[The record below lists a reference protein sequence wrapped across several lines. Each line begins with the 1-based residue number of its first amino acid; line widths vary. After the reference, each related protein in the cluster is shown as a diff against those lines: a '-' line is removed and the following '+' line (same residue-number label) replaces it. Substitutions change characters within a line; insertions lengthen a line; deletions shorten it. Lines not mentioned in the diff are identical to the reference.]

1 MRCGWPRTPRSVADW
16 SEAVRVAVI
25 VLDHDALRVLRVVV
39 QRQPGEKGFV
49 VPAEGASCMK
59 IILPEMVVGVLLE
72 MVTGSE
78 RTPKGG
84 LTELLKA
91 HEADDGSIV
100 TVREKTGVLVALGI
114 PSSRF

>member
-39 QRQPGEKGFV
+39 QKQPGEKGFV

-59 IILPEMVVGVLLE
+59 IIMPEMVVGRSETGWPGHGPRSRNVRGGC
-72 MVTGSE
+72 MV
-78 RTPKGG
+78 
-84 LTELLKA
+84 ELYRK
-91 HEADDGSIV
+91 IWN
-100 TVREKTGVLVALGI
+100 K
-114 PSSRF
+114 